1 MADWKTHLNYNYTPA
16 YHAYA
21 YGLLYPH
28 GFDQNHGGGDAGVTN
43 VRGNLAGPTAAYQ
56 AASAVK
62 APEEESPPHSPGEH
76 AGNGQYHF
84 QSSEF
89 EYLGEST
96 AERLIFKE
104 QRQASV
110 DERPKEARQA
120 GSDTASDTETYISPG
135 IETVFSRIAENTKNI
150 RKKIVPD
157 GVKDLAPK
165 PAAALYAE
173 GLR

>member
-28 GFDQNHGGGDAGVTN
+28 GFDQNHGGGDAAAVTN

-62 APEEESPPHSPGEH
+62 ASEEESPPHSPGEH

-135 IETVFSRIAENTKNI
+135 NRFLKNRREYKKYQKENRT
-150 RKKIVPD
+150 
-157 GVKDLAPK
+157 GWC
-165 PAAALYAE
+165 
-173 GLR
+173 